1 MFHVKQIQGAFTVI
15 TADRQTVFDRLNVSP
30 AVQSKLDTYVALLEE
45 WQGKMNLVSDSTLPV
60 VWTRHVLDSAQ
71 IEQYLQPSDKV
82 ILDLGSG
89 AGFPALVLAIL
100 DESKSRTVHMVESDG
115 KKCSFLQAVADACGL
130 QVVIHN
136 ERIEKMAVFK
146 ADVITARALAALD
159 KLVNYAKPFIGERT
173 RCLFLKGK
181 KADEE
186 LKLCAKKFVF
196 AVEKH
201 PSITSEEGR
210 ILCLTGVKKK

>member
-1 MFHVKQIQGAFTVI
+1 MI
-15 TADRQTVFDRLNVSP
+15 TADRRAVFDQLNVSQ
-30 AVQSKLDTYVALLEE
+30 AVQSKLNTYVALLEE

-60 VWTRHVLDSAQ
+60 VWTRHILDSAQ
-71 IEQYLQPSDKV
+71 VERYLTPSDRV

-100 DESKSRTVHMVESDG
+100 DESKNRTVHLVESDG

-136 ERIEKMAVFK
+136 ERIEKMPVFK

-159 KLVNYAKPFIGERT
+159 KLLGYAKPFIGERT

-196 AVEKH
+196 AVEKYS
-201 PSITSEEGR
+201 SITSDEGKL
-210 ILCLTGVKKK
+210 LCLTGVKKK

>member
-1 MFHVKQIQGAFTVI
+1 MI
-15 TADRQTVFDRLNVSP
+15 TADRQAVFDRLNASP
-30 AVQSKLDTYVALLEE
+30 AVQSKLDTYVTLLEE

-100 DESKSRTVHMVESDG
+100 DESESRTVHMVESDG

-130 QVVIHN
+130 QVIIHN
-136 ERIEKMAVFK
+136 ERIEKMSVFK

-159 KLVNYAKPFIGERT
+159 KLVNYARPFIGERT

>member
-1 MFHVKQIQGAFTVI
+1 MI
-15 TADRQTVFDRLNVSP
+15 TADRQAVFDQLNVSQ
-30 AVQSKLDTYVALLEE
+30 AVQSKLNTYVALLEE

-60 VWTRHVLDSAQ
+60 VWTRHILDSAQ
-71 IEQYLQPSDKV
+71 VERYLTPSDRV

-100 DESKSRTVHMVESDG
+100 DESKNRPVHLVESDG

-136 ERIEKMAVFK
+136 ERIEKMPVFK

-159 KLVNYAKPFIGERT
+159 KLVGYAKPFIGERT

-196 AVEKH
+196 AVEKYA
-201 PSITSEEGR
+201 SITSDEGK

>member
-1 MFHVKQIQGAFTVI
+1 MI
-15 TADRQTVFDRLNVSP
+15 TADRQTVFDRLNASQ
-30 AVQSKLDTYVALLEE
+30 AVQSKLNTYVALLEE

-71 IEQYLQPSDKV
+71 LAQYLTPSDRV
-82 ILDLGSG
+82 VLDLGSG

-100 DESKSRTVHMVESDG
+100 DESQSRTVHLVESDG

-136 ERIEKMAVFK
+136 ERIEKMTVFK

-159 KLVNYAKPFIGERT
+159 KLVGYAKPFIGERT

-201 PSITSEEGR
+201 PSITSDEGR

>member
-1 MFHVKQIQGAFTVI
+1 MI
-15 TADRQTVFDRLNVSP
+15 TADRQAVFDRLNVSQ
-30 AVQSKLDTYVALLEE
+30 AVQSKLNTYVALLEE

-60 VWTRHVLDSAQ
+60 VWTRHILDSAQ
-71 IEQYLQPSDKV
+71 VERYLTPSDRV

-100 DESKSRTVHMVESDG
+100 DESKNRTVHLVESDG

-136 ERIEKMAVFK
+136 ERIEKMPVFK

-159 KLVNYAKPFIGERT
+159 KLVGYAKPFIGERT

-196 AVEKH
+196 AVEKYA
-201 PSITSEEGR
+201 SITSDEGKL
-210 ILCLTGVKKK
+210 LCLTGVKKK

>member
-1 MFHVKQIQGAFTVI
+1 MI
-15 TADRQTVFDRLNVSP
+15 TADRQAVFDRLNVSP
-30 AVQSKLDTYVALLEE
+30 TVQSKLDTYVALLEE

-60 VWTRHVLDSAQ
+60 VWTRHILDSAQ
-71 IEQYLQPSDKV
+71 IEQYLKPSDKV

-100 DESKSRTVHMVESDG
+100 DESNRTVHLVESDG
-115 KKCSFLQAVADACGL
+115 KKCSFLQAVAEACGL

-159 KLVNYAKPFIGERT
+159 KLVGYAKPFIGEQT

-186 LKLCAKKFVF
+186 LKFCAKKFVF
-196 AVEKH
+196 TVEKH

>member
-1 MFHVKQIQGAFTVI
+1 MI
-15 TADRQTVFDRLNVSP
+15 TADRQAVFDRLNVSQ
-30 AVQSKLDTYVALLEE
+30 AVQSKLNTYVALLEE

-60 VWTRHVLDSAQ
+60 VWTRHILDSAQ
-71 IEQYLQPSDKV
+71 VERYLTPSDRV

-100 DESKSRTVHMVESDG
+100 DESKNRTVHLVESDG

-186 LKLCAKKFVF
+186 LNLCAKKFVF

>member
-1 MFHVKQIQGAFTVI
+1 MI
-15 TADRQTVFDRLNVSP
+15 TADRQAVFDQLNVSQ
-30 AVQSKLDTYVALLEE
+30 AAQSKLNTYVALLEE

-60 VWTRHVLDSAQ
+60 VWTRHILDSAQ
-71 IEQYLQPSDKV
+71 VERYLTPSDRV

-100 DESKSRTVHMVESDG
+100 DESKNRTVHLVESDG

-136 ERIEKMAVFK
+136 ERIEKMPVFK

-159 KLVNYAKPFIGERT
+159 KLVGYAKPFIGERT

-196 AVEKH
+196 AVEKYS
-201 PSITSEEGR
+201 SITSDEGK
-210 ILCLTGVKKK
+210 LLGLTGVKKK

>member
-1 MFHVKQIQGAFTVI
+1 MI
-15 TADRQTVFDRLNVSP
+15 TADRQAVFDQLNVSQ
-30 AVQSKLDTYVALLEE
+30 AVQSKLNTYVALLEE

-60 VWTRHVLDSAQ
+60 VWTRHILDSAQ
-71 IEQYLQPSDKV
+71 VERYLTPSDRV

-100 DESKSRTVHMVESDG
+100 DESKNRTVHLIESDG
-115 KKCSFLQAVADACGL
+115 KKCLFLQAVADACGL

-136 ERIEKMAVFK
+136 ERIEKMPVFK

-159 KLVNYAKPFIGERT
+159 KLVGYAKPFIGERT

-186 LKLCAKKFVF
+186 LKLCTKKFVF
-196 AVEKH
+196 AVEKYV
-201 PSITSEEGR
+201 SITSDEGK

>member
-1 MFHVKQIQGAFTVI
+1 MI
-15 TADRQTVFDRLNVSP
+15 TADRQAVFDQLNVSQ
-30 AVQSKLDTYVALLEE
+30 AVQSKLNTYVALLEE

-60 VWTRHVLDSAQ
+60 VWTRHILDSAQ
-71 IEQYLQPSDKV
+71 VERYLTPSDRV

-100 DESKSRTVHMVESDG
+100 DESKNRTVHLVESDG

-136 ERIEKMAVFK
+136 ERIEKMPVFK

-159 KLVNYAKPFIGERT
+159 RLVGYAKPFIGERT

-186 LKLCAKKFVF
+186 LKLCAKQFVF
-196 AVEKH
+196 AVQKYA
-201 PSITSEEGR
+201 SITSDEGK

>member
-1 MFHVKQIQGAFTVI
+1 MI
-15 TADRQTVFDRLNVSP
+15 TADRQAVFDRLNASQT
-30 AVQSKLDTYVALLEE
+30 VQSKLNTYVALLEE

-60 VWTRHVLDSAQ
+60 VWTRHILDSAQ
-71 IEQYLQPSDKV
+71 VERYLTPSDRV

-100 DESKSRTVHMVESDG
+100 DESQSRTVHLVESDG

-136 ERIEKMAVFK
+136 ERIEKMTVFK

-159 KLVNYAKPFIGERT
+159 KLVGYAKPFIGERT

-201 PSITSEEGR
+201 PSITSDEGR

>member
-1 MFHVKQIQGAFTVI
+1 MI
-15 TADRQTVFDRLNVSP
+15 TADRQAVFDQLNVSQ
-30 AVQSKLDTYVALLEE
+30 AVQSKLNTYVALLEE

-60 VWTRHVLDSAQ
+60 VWTRHILDSAQ
-71 IEQYLQPSDKV
+71 VERYLTPSDRV

-100 DESKSRTVHMVESDG
+100 DESKNRTVHLIESDG

-136 ERIEKMAVFK
+136 ERIEKMPVFK

-159 KLVNYAKPFIGERT
+159 KLVGYAKPFIGERT

-196 AVEKH
+196 AVEKYV
-201 PSITSEEGR
+201 SITSDEGK

>member
-1 MFHVKQIQGAFTVI
+1 MI
-15 TADRQTVFDRLNVSP
+15 TADRQAVFDRLNVSQ
-30 AVQSKLDTYVALLEE
+30 AVQSKLNTYVALLEE

-71 IEQYLQPSDKV
+71 IEQYLQPSDRV

-100 DESKSRTVHMVESDG
+100 DESKNRTVHLVESDG

-136 ERIEKMAVFK
+136 ERIEKMPVFK

-159 KLVNYAKPFIGERT
+159 KLVGYAKPFIGERT

>member
-1 MFHVKQIQGAFTVI
+1 MFHVKQNQGAFTVI

-196 AVEKH
+196 AIEKH